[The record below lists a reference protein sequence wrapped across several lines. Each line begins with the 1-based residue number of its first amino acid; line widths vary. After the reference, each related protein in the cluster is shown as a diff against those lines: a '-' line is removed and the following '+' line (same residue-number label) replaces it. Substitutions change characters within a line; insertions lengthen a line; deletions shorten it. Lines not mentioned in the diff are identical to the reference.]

1 MIKPAPL
8 RQRTLHASAMSG
20 MSGVLPPPRT
30 SRTVPPDQRGATLIV
45 GLIMLAVITLLVTS
59 AFNMSTTNLKAVGN
73 MQRRAEALAAANKA
87 IEQVI
92 SSPFTGTPTADEINV
107 DINNDGVNDYVVTIA
122 TPTCVSASRK
132 SQAAGAGTASS
143 LSLGLP
149 ASVNFYNT
157 VWDIDATVSDVAG
170 SSAAVRVRQ
179 GVRVLLSETQYGT
192 VCT

>member
-1 MIKPAPL
+1 MMKRAA
-8 RQRTLHASAMSG
+8 RQRLG
-20 MSGVLPPPRT
+20 RQN
-30 SRTVPPDQRGATLIV
+30 QRGATLIV
-45 GLIMLAVITLLVTS
+45 GLIMLAVITLLVSS

-92 SSPFTGTPTADEINV
+92 SSPFTGTPTADQINV
-107 DINNDGVNDYVVTIA
+107 DINNDGTNDYVVTIA
-122 TPTCVSASRK
+122 TPTCIAASRTT
-132 SQAAGAGTASS
+132 QAAGSGTASS

-149 ASVNFYNT
+149 AAVIFYNT